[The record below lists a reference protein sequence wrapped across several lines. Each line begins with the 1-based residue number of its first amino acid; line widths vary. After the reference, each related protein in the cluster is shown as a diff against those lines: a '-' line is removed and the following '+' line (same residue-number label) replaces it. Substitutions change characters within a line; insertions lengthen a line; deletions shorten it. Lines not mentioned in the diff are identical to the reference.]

1 MHIDIFLGK
10 LAYNYL
16 YICFKGQNMMILNDI
31 VDKLKDVL
39 SESSIGKKVFD
50 KHVAEALG
58 IPQGTFASMKK
69 RNSIPYAEILEFC
82 ALKKISVNWLFFD
95 QAVDMLKEE
104 TEKFFQVRYFS
115 DIRAS
120 AGGGAEVFD
129 ENYETI
135 SIDEKIMHNMVGMG
149 NTELEAIHVDGES
162 MEPTLQDGSIVFLDR
177 TQTDINKNGIF
188 VASTTGGLFIKRIQ
202 QRADGMIE
210 LISDNSM
217 YPPQAISPEEVTIVG
232 KVVGNIE
239 SL

>member
-1 MHIDIFLGK
+1 MTYILYRRSLMMLT
-10 LAYNYL
+10 LAE
-16 YICFKGQNMMILNDI
+16 IIE
-31 VDKLKDVL
+31 KLKDVI
-39 SESSIGKKVFD
+39 SETKIGGKVFD
-50 KHVAEALG
+50 KDVANALN
-58 IPQGTFASMKK
+58 IPQATFATMKK
-69 RNSIPYAEILEFC
+69 RNSIPYEEILAFC

-95 QAVDMLKEE
+95 QTVDMLKEQ
-104 TEKFFQVRYFS
+104 TEKFFRVRYFA

-135 SIDEKIMHNMVGMG
+135 TIDEKIMHNMVGMG

-162 MEPTLQDGSIVFLDR
+162 MEPTLQDGSIVFVDR
-177 TQTDINKNGIF
+177 TQTNINKDGIF
-188 VASTTGGLFIKRIQ
+188 IAATTAGLFIKRIR

-210 LISDNSM
+210 LISDNKA
-217 YPPQAISPEEVTIVG
+217 YSPEVLAPDEVAIVG

>member
-1 MHIDIFLGK
+1 MSNLTKFIEK
-10 LAYNYL
+10 RN
-16 YICFKGQNMMILNDI
+16 NMVILNEI
-31 VDKLKDVL
+31 IDKLKDVI
-39 SESSIGKKVFD
+39 SESTVGKKVFD
-50 KHVAEALG
+50 KDVADALN
-58 IPQGTFASMKK
+58 IPQATFATMKK

-95 QAVDMLKEE
+95 QAVDMLKAE

-115 DIRAS
+115 ELRAS

-129 ENYETI
+129 ENFETI

-177 TQTDINKNGIF
+177 TQTDISKNGIF
-188 VASTTGGLFIKRIQ
+188 IASTTGGLFIKRIQ
-202 QRADGMIE
+202 KRPDGMID

-217 YPPQAISPEEVTIVG
+217 YPPQAVPADEIMIVG

>member
-1 MHIDIFLGK
+1 MSF
-10 LAYNYL
+10 
-16 YICFKGQNMMILNDI
+16 NDI
-31 VDKLKDVL
+31 IEKLKDVV
-39 SESSIGKKVFD
+39 SETKIGGKVFD
-50 KHVAEALG
+50 KDVAQALN
-58 IPQGTFASMKK
+58 IPQATFATMKK

-95 QAVDMLKEE
+95 QAIDMLKAE
-104 TEKFFQVRYFS
+104 TDKFFQVRYFS

-135 SIDEKIMHNMVGMG
+135 TIDGKVMHNMVGMG

-162 MEPTLQDGSIVFLDR
+162 MEPTLHDGSIVFIDR
-177 TQTDINKNGIF
+177 NQTNINKDGIF
-188 VASTTGGLFIKRIQ
+188 IAATTAGLFIKRIR
-202 QRADGMIE
+202 QRADGMVE
-210 LISDNSM
+210 LISDNKT
-217 YPPQAISPEEVTIVG
+217 YSPEVLAPDEVSIVG

>member
-1 MHIDIFLGK
+1 ML
-10 LAYNYL
+10 
-16 YICFKGQNMMILNDI
+16 ILTEVI
-31 VDKLKDVL
+31 DKLKDII
-39 SESSIGKKVFD
+39 SETRVGKRVFD
-50 KHVAEALG
+50 KDVADALN
-58 IPQGTFASMKK
+58 IPQATFATMKK
-69 RNSIPYAEILEFC
+69 RNSIPYEEILEFC
-82 ALKKISVNWLFFD
+82 ALKKISANWLFFD

-104 TEKFFQVRYFS
+104 TEKFFKVRYFS
-115 DIRAS
+115 ELRAS

-149 NTELEAIHVDGES
+149 NKELEAIHVDGES
-162 MEPTLQDGSIVFLDR
+162 MEPTLKDGSIVFLDR
-177 TQTDINKNGIF
+177 TQRDISKNGIF
-188 VASTTGGLFIKRIQ
+188 IASTTGGLFIKRIQ

-217 YPPQAISPEEVTIVG
+217 YPPQAVSPEEVTIVG